1 MLLAPIPVQDSQG
14 SLVIIHSQVIIHIR
28 RRLHNL
34 FIDRSRPMHGRRV
47 REVAGIWMKKVEWQP
62 RGARLLL
69 SLPQRGS
76 DLDKASSVRD
86 DDSLISFSNVPSYM
100 ARTQSSK
107 AKVRSQST
115 PKQRPIT
122 PEEVAISSCAKKRL
136 SFPPV
141 VDSFVG
147 ASGPSKPTNRPL
159 GPQRSPSLKGHSGPL
174 KYGRYLDEVSFDSS
188 ASWNGDF
195 RRHFR

>member
-1 MLLAPIPVQDSQG
+1 
-14 SLVIIHSQVIIHIR
+14 
-28 RRLHNL
+28 
-34 FIDRSRPMHGRRV
+34 MHGRRV
-47 REVAGIWMKKVEWQP
+47 REVAGIWMKMATE
-62 RGARLLL
+62 RSAT
-69 SLPQRGS
+69 SLVSAPTRFGS
-76 DLDKASSVRD
+76 RQSIASSSVRD

-122 PEEVAISSCAKKRL
+122 PEEATISSCAKKRL

-141 VDSFVG
+141 VVDPFVG
-147 ASGPSKPTNRPL
+147 ASGPSKSTNRPL

-174 KYGRYLDEVSFDSS
+174 KYDRYFNEVIVDSG
-188 ASWNGDF
+188 ASRNGDF
-195 RRHFR
+195 HRHAK